1 MAIKVL
7 LADPHRLVR
16 QGLYTLLAGEK
27 DMEVVAEAEDGQT
40 TISLA
45 QKLSPHVVI
54 LDVTMPD
61 LSSIEIT
68 QRLLANS
75 SAVKIIA
82 LATHADRRFALNM
95 LKSGA
100 SAYLLKDCVFEELI
114 RAVRE
119 VVANKTYLGAGVSDL
134 VIKEYIMALRE
145 SEARSRAI
153 FEGATTGIALLDL
166 HGHLV
171 ESNPALQEMLGFSRD
186 DLRNLS
192 FTMVLPPDVA
202 ATYQD
207 SLQQLMAGALPFF
220 ILDSHLVTRHSR
232 MIWGRFTVS
241 LVKNNTGEI
250 QFAVAMVEN
259 LTPQKEAEEQIRN
272 YQEQLR
278 SMASQLSM
286 TEERERRTLAT
297 ELHDHIGQILALTQ
311 IKLGALGVKAAG
323 TNLEEPVREVRDL
336 VETVIKSTRS
346 LTFELSPPILY
357 ELGLEAALEWFGEHL
372 QEQHGLTVEV
382 KKDEEPKP
390 MDSEIGALLFK
401 VVREL
406 MLNSVKHG
414 HAHQLRVIV
423 GREGQSLGI
432 EVIDDGVGFIP
443 TPPGT
448 AVKTS
453 GFGLFSIKERLH
465 HLGGRLQ
472 VESAPGQGTKVSL
485 LIPLWEENQKLQ
497 VS

>member
-7 LADPHRLVR
+7 LADPHHLVR

-27 DMEVVAEAEDGQT
+27 DMEVVAEAENGQAT
-40 TISLA
+40 VDLA
-45 QKLSPHVVI
+45 LKLSPQVVI

-61 LSSIEIT
+61 MSSIEIT
-68 QRLLANS
+68 RRILA
-75 SAVKIIA
+75 AAPAIKIIA
-82 LATHADRRFALNM
+82 LSTHADRRFALNM
-95 LKSGA
+95 LKTGA
-100 SAYLLKDCVFEELI
+100 SAYLLKDCVFEELT

-119 VVANKTYLGAGVSDL
+119 VAANKTYLGAGVSDL

-166 HGHLV
+166 HGRLV
-171 ESNPALQEMLGFSRD
+171 ENNPALQEMLGYSRD
-186 DLRNLS
+186 ELRNMS
-192 FTMVLPPDVA
+192 FTMVLPPDTA
-202 ATYQD
+202 GSYQD
-207 SLQQLMAGALPFF
+207 SFQQLLGGALPFF
-220 ILDSHLVTRHSR
+220 TLDSRLVTRHSR

-241 LVKNNTGEI
+241 LVKNAAGDN

-278 SMASQLSM
+278 SLASQLSM
-286 TEERERRTLAT
+286 AEERERRTLAT

-311 IKLGALGVKAAG
+311 IKLGALGVKAVG
-323 TNLEEPVREVRDL
+323 TNLEGPVNEVRDL

-357 ELGLEAALEWFGEHL
+357 ELGLEPALEWFGEHL
-372 QEQHGLTVEV
+372 QEQHGLLVEV
-382 KKDEEPKP
+382 QKDGEPKP
-390 MDSEIGALLFK
+390 IESETRALLFK

-414 HAHQLRVIV
+414 HAQNLRVIV
-423 GREGQSLGI
+423 DRKQHNLSI
-432 EVIDDGVGFIP
+432 DVIDDGVGFIP
-443 TPPGT
+443 APPGT
-448 AVKTS
+448 EVKTG

-465 HLGGRLQ
+465 HLGGSLQ

-485 LIPLWEENQKLQ
+485 LIPLWEENKKLQ

>member
-27 DMEVVAEAEDGQT
+27 DLEIVAEAEDGQT
-40 TISLA
+40 TIDLA

-61 LSSIEIT
+61 LSSLEIT
-68 QRLLANS
+68 RRILATS
-75 SAVKIIA
+75 AAVKIIA
-82 LATHADRRFALNM
+82 LSTHADRRFALNM
-95 LKSGA
+95 LKTGA
-100 SAYLLKDCVFEELI
+100 SAYLLKDCVFEELT

-119 VVANKTYLGAGVSDL
+119 VAANRTFLGAGVSDL

-153 FEGATTGIALLDL
+153 FEGATAGIALLDL
-166 HGHLV
+166 QGHLV
-171 ESNPALQEMLGFSRD
+171 ESNPALQEMLGFSREE
-186 DLRNLS
+186 LRNLS
-192 FTMVLPPDVA
+192 FTVVLPPDTA
-202 ATYQD
+202 AAYQD
-207 SLQQLMAGALPFF
+207 SWQQLLSGACPFF
-220 ILDSHLVTRHSR
+220 ALESRLVTRHSR
-232 MIWGRFTVS
+232 MLWGRVTVS
-241 LVKNNTGEI
+241 LVKNSAGET
-250 QFAVAMVEN
+250 QFAVVMVEN

-278 SMASQLSM
+278 SLASQLSIA
-286 TEERERRTLAT
+286 EERERRTLAT
-297 ELHDHIGQILALTQ
+297 ELHDHIGQLLALTQ

-323 TNLEEPVREVRDL
+323 TDLEVPVNEVRDL

-357 ELGLEAALEWFGEHL
+357 ELGLEPALEWFGEYL
-372 QEQHGLTVEV
+372 QEQHGLHVEV
-382 KKDEEPKP
+382 QRDEEPRP
-390 MDSEIGALLFK
+390 IDSETRALVFK

-414 HAHQLRVIV
+414 RAQNLWVRL
-423 GREGQSLGI
+423 GRQGQNLNI
-432 EVIDDGVGFIP
+432 EVKDDGIGFIP
-443 TPPGT
+443 APPGT
-448 AVKTS
+448 EVKTG

-472 VESAPGQGTKVSL
+472 VESAPAQGTTVSL
-485 LIPLWEENQKLQ
+485 LIPLWEEDNKLQ

>member
-1 MAIKVL
+1 MVIKVL

-27 DMEVVAEAEDGQT
+27 DMKIVAEAEDGQT
-40 TISLA
+40 TIDLA

-61 LSSIEIT
+61 LSSVEIT
-68 QRLLANS
+68 RRILAS
-75 SAVKIIA
+75 SPAAKVIA
-82 LATHADRRFALNM
+82 LSTHADRRFALNM
-95 LKSGA
+95 LKTGA
-100 SAYLLKDCVFEELI
+100 AAYLLKDCVFEELI

-119 VVANKTYLGAGVSDL
+119 VAANKTYLGAGVSDL

-153 FEGATTGIALLDL
+153 FEGATAGIALLDL

-186 DLRNLS
+186 ELRNLS
-192 FTMVLPPDVA
+192 FTVVLPPDTA
-202 ATYQD
+202 AAYQD
-207 SLQQLMAGALPFF
+207 ALQQLLAGALPYFA
-220 ILDSHLVTRHSR
+220 IDSRLVNRHSR
-232 MIWGRFTVS
+232 MLWGRVTVS
-241 LVKNNTGEI
+241 LVKNSAGET

-259 LTPQKEAEEQIRN
+259 LTPQKEAEEQIRH

-278 SMASQLSM
+278 SLASQLSM
-286 TEERERRTLAT
+286 AEERERRTLAT

-311 IKLGALGVKAAG
+311 IKLGALGMKASG
-323 TNLEEPVREVRDL
+323 SDLEQPVNEVRDL

-357 ELGLEAALEWFGEHL
+357 ELGLEPALEWFGEHL
-372 QEQHGLTVEV
+372 QEQHGLQVEV
-382 KKDEEPKP
+382 QRDEEPKP
-390 MDSEIGALLFK
+390 IDSETRALVFK

-414 HAHQLRVIV
+414 RARQLRVIV
-423 GREGQSLGI
+423 DRQEQNLSI

-443 TPPGT
+443 TPVGT
-448 AVKTS
+448 EAKTG
-453 GFGLFSIKERLH
+453 GFGLFSIRERLH
-465 HLGGRLQ
+465 HLGGRMQ

-485 LIPLWEENQKLQ
+485 LIPLWEEDKKLQ